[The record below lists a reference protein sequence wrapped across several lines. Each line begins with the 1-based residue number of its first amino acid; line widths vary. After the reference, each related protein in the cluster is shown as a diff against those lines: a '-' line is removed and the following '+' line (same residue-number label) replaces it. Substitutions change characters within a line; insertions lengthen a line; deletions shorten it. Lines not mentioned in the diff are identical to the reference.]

1 MTPAKGR
8 YTKGWSHGRCLSNTS
23 LRPHQDLTNGRS
35 KGGVEAIPH
44 ITEHLYTKAF
54 RTTMGVCEVFLKN
67 STSFK
72 KKAWSIFQ
80 KSLSISQ
87 EGLSLMALSIKLMC
101 LTGLIAIVGCSHES
115 QDSPEPVVPQTPG
128 TAIVFSAS
136 QSEEE
141 QVTRTGTSLHNNGV
155 TRFETWGYKNMEYD
169 NMTDGYPSNGL
180 QTVIP
185 GYIVDWR
192 DNSAATT
199 TTNSSGWDYILTTYP
214 AQTIK
219 YWDWGAR
226 AYRFFGA
233 TGGLS
238 GTERDYT
245 SYKAYEI
252 TMTADASSA
261 EAMAAT
267 PYIST
272 LWFSTGNRQYYP
284 TREFGRP
291 VQLEFLKPFARVR
304 FIYKYVY
311 PREGLVLEEQEFK
324 PTTDYTEVEEDKV
337 KIALKGTVTVSYPL
351 TGTATKETYSTA
363 ADADK
368 SIRLEKFTT
377 DYDPDDDDKDYSG
390 TGTDNGWYTVFPNAN
405 QGSYK
410 LSLRINNALR
420 TCTVPA
426 EYMNW
431 LPGYS
436 YTYVFKINEEGGV
449 EIDMVQSAFIPWVE
463 LEGSKTVYNW

>member
-1 MTPAKGR
+1 MKKTSHTLMTIAE
-8 YTKGWSHGRCLSNTS
+8 CLC
-23 LRPHQDLTNGRS
+23 
-35 KGGVEAIPH
+35 V
-44 ITEHLYTKAF
+44 KAF
-54 RTTMGVCEVFLKN
+54 RAMMGVCGVFLKN
-67 STSFK
+67 SQK
-72 KKAWSIFQ
+72 K
-80 KSLSISQ
+80 
-87 EGLSLMALSIKLMC
+87 LSLMALSIKLMC

-169 NMTDGYPSNGL
+169 VMTDGYPSNGL

-351 TGTATKETYSTA
+351 TGTATKETYSTTI
-363 ADADK
+363 DGDK
-368 SIRLEKFTT
+368 SKRLEKFTV
-377 DYDPDDDDKDYSG
+377 DYDPEDDSKDYSG
-390 TGTDNGWYTVFPNAN
+390 TGTDNGWYTVFPNRS
-405 QGSYK
+405 QGNYM
-410 LSLRINNALR
+410 LSVKINSSRR

-426 EYMNW
+426 AYMQW
-431 LPGYS
+431 QPGYS
-436 YTYVFKINEEGGV
+436 YTYVFKVNEEGGV
-449 EIDMVQSAFIPWVE
+449 EIDLVQSAFTPWTE
-463 LEGSKTVYNW
+463 LEASGKVYNW

>member
-1 MTPAKGR
+1 M
-8 YTKGWSHGRCLSNTS
+8 LSMRRTG
-23 LRPHQDLTNGRS
+23 L
-35 KGGVEAIPH
+35 KIH
-44 ITEHLYTKAF
+44 I
-54 RTTMGVCEVFLKN
+54 
-67 STSFK
+67 
-72 KKAWSIFQ
+72 
-80 KSLSISQ
+80 
-87 EGLSLMALSIKLMC
+87 GLLA
-101 LTGLIAIVGCSHES
+101 LTGLLGCSQET
-115 QDSPEPVVPQTPG
+115 QDTPDSPLPLEPEIPE
-128 TAIVFSAS
+128 TAIVFSAN
-136 QSEEE
+136 QADETAM
-141 QVTRTGTSLHNNGV
+141 VTRAGNSLHDKGV
-155 TRFETWGYKNMEYD
+155 TAFKTWGYKNMTYD
-169 NMTDGYPSNGL
+169 NTTDSYPDDGL

-185 GYIVDWR
+185 GYTVSWQ

-199 TTNSSGWDYILTTYP
+199 TTNSNGWDYILNTHP
-214 AQTIK
+214 EQTVK
-219 YWDWGAR
+219 FWDWNAR
-226 AYRFFGA
+226 AYRFFGV
-233 TGGLS
+233 TS
-238 GTERDYT
+238 NIDGTLRDYAND
-245 SYKAYEI
+245 KAYEL
-252 TMTADASSA
+252 TMTADATTT
-261 EAMAAT
+261 EAIAAT

-272 LWFSTGNRQYYP
+272 LWFSTGNREFFP
-284 TREFGRP
+284 TKEFGRP
-291 VQLEFLKPFARVR
+291 VQLEFIRPFARVR
-304 FIYKYVY
+304 FIYKYVF
-311 PREGLVLEEQEFK
+311 PREGLTIEDQEFK
-324 PTTDYTEVEEDKV
+324 PATDYTDIEADKV
-337 KIALKGTVTVSYPL
+337 KIALKGSVTVSYPL
-351 TGTATKETYSTA
+351 TGTDTKETYSTA

>member
-1 MTPAKGR
+1 MRRTGLK
-8 YTKGWSHGRCLSNTS
+8 
-23 LRPHQDLTNGRS
+23 
-35 KGGVEAIPH
+35 IH
-44 ITEHLYTKAF
+44 I
-54 RTTMGVCEVFLKN
+54 
-67 STSFK
+67 
-72 KKAWSIFQ
+72 
-80 KSLSISQ
+80 
-87 EGLSLMALSIKLMC
+87 GLLA
-101 LTGLIAIVGCSHES
+101 LTGLLGCSQET
-115 QDSPEPVVPQTPG
+115 QDTPDSPLPLEPEIPE
-128 TAIVFSAS
+128 TAIVFSAN
-136 QSEEE
+136 QADETAM
-141 QVTRTGTSLHNNGV
+141 VTRAGNSLHDKGV
-155 TRFETWGYKNMEYD
+155 TAFKTWGYKNMTYD
-169 NMTDGYPSNGL
+169 NTTDSYPDDGL

-185 GYIVDWR
+185 GYTVSWQ

-199 TTNSSGWDYILTTYP
+199 TTNSNGWDYILNTHP
-214 AQTIK
+214 EQTVK
-219 YWDWGAR
+219 FWDWNAR
-226 AYRFFGA
+226 AYRFFGV
-233 TGGLS
+233 TS
-238 GTERDYT
+238 NIDGTLRDYAND
-245 SYKAYEI
+245 KAYEL
-252 TMTADASSA
+252 TMTADATTT
-261 EAMAAT
+261 EAIAAT

-272 LWFSTGNRQYYP
+272 LWFSTGNREFFP
-284 TREFGRP
+284 TKEFGRP
-291 VQLEFLKPFARVR
+291 VQLEFIRPFARVR
-304 FIYKYVY
+304 FIYKYVF
-311 PREGLVLEEQEFK
+311 PREGLTIEDQEFK
-324 PTTDYTEVEEDKV
+324 PATDYTDIEADKV
-337 KIALKGTVTVSYPL
+337 KIALKGSVTVSYPL
-351 TGTATKETYSTA
+351 TGTDTKETYSTA

>member
-1 MTPAKGR
+1 MRRTGLK
-8 YTKGWSHGRCLSNTS
+8 
-23 LRPHQDLTNGRS
+23 
-35 KGGVEAIPH
+35 IH
-44 ITEHLYTKAF
+44 I
-54 RTTMGVCEVFLKN
+54 
-67 STSFK
+67 
-72 KKAWSIFQ
+72 
-80 KSLSISQ
+80 
-87 EGLSLMALSIKLMC
+87 GLLA
-101 LTGLIAIVGCSHES
+101 LTGLLGCSQET
-115 QDSPEPVVPQTPG
+115 QDTPDSPLPLEPEIPE
-128 TAIVFSAS
+128 TAIVFSAN
-136 QSEEE
+136 QADETAM
-141 QVTRTGTSLHNNGV
+141 VTRAGNSLHDKGV
-155 TRFETWGYKNMEYD
+155 TAFKTWGYKNMTYD
-169 NMTDGYPSNGL
+169 NTTDSYPDDGL

-185 GYIVDWR
+185 GYTVSWQ

-199 TTNSSGWDYILTTYP
+199 TTNSNGWDYILNTHP
-214 AQTIK
+214 EQTVK
-219 YWDWGAR
+219 FWDWNAR
-226 AYRFFGA
+226 AYRFFGV
-233 TGGLS
+233 TGNID
-238 GTERDYT
+238 GTLRDYAND
-245 SYKAYEI
+245 KAYEL
-252 TMTADASSA
+252 TMTADATTT
-261 EAMAAT
+261 EAIAAT

-272 LWFSTGNRQYYP
+272 LWFSTGNREFFP
-284 TREFGRP
+284 TKEFGRP

-304 FIYKYVY
+304 FIYKYVF
-311 PREGLVLEEQEFK
+311 PREGLTIEDQEFK
-324 PTTDYTEVEEDKV
+324 PATDYTDIEADKV
-337 KIALKGTVTVSYPL
+337 KIALKGSVTVSYPL
-351 TGTATKETYSTA
+351 TGTDTKETYSTA

-377 DYDPDDDDKDYSG
+377 DYDPEDDSKDYSG

>member
-1 MTPAKGR
+1 MRRTGLKR
-8 YTKGWSHGRCLSNTS
+8 
-23 LRPHQDLTNGRS
+23 
-35 KGGVEAIPH
+35 H
-44 ITEHLYTKAF
+44 I
-54 RTTMGVCEVFLKN
+54 
-67 STSFK
+67 
-72 KKAWSIFQ
+72 
-80 KSLSISQ
+80 
-87 EGLSLMALSIKLMC
+87 GLLA
-101 LTGLIAIVGCSHES
+101 LTGLLGCSQET
-115 QDSPEPVVPQTPG
+115 QDTPDSPLPLEPEIPE
-128 TAIVFSAS
+128 TAIVFSAN
-136 QSEEE
+136 QADETAM
-141 QVTRTGTSLHNNGV
+141 VTRAGNSLHDKGV
-155 TRFETWGYKNMEYD
+155 TAFKTWGYKNMTYD
-169 NMTDGYPSNGL
+169 NTTDSYPDDGL

-185 GYIVDWR
+185 GYTVSWQ

-199 TTNSSGWDYILTTYP
+199 TTNSNGWDYILNTHP
-214 AQTIK
+214 EQTVK
-219 YWDWGAR
+219 FWDWNAR
-226 AYRFFGA
+226 AYRFFGV
-233 TGGLS
+233 TGNID
-238 GTERDYT
+238 GTLRDYAND
-245 SYKAYEI
+245 KAYEL
-252 TMTADASSA
+252 TMTADATTT
-261 EAMAAT
+261 EAIAAT

-272 LWFSTGNRQYYP
+272 LWFSTGNREFFP
-284 TREFGRP
+284 TKEFGRP
-291 VQLEFLKPFARVR
+291 VQLEFIRPFARVR
-304 FIYKYVY
+304 FIYKYVF
-311 PREGLVLEEQEFK
+311 PREGLTIEDQEFK
-324 PTTDYTEVEEDKV
+324 PATDYTDIEADKV
-337 KIALKGTVTVSYPL
+337 KIALKGSVTVSYPL
-351 TGTATKETYSTA
+351 TGTDTKETYSTA